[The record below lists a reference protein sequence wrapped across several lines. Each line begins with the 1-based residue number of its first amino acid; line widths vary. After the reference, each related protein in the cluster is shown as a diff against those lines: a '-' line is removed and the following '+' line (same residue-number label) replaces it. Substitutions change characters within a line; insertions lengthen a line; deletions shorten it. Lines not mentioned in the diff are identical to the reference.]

1 MQRDSPTK
9 LSLRT
14 QVSFFRFLQPSTP
27 SVMLP
32 AFRRLL
38 AYPTAKYIERDD
50 SLVRTLQQ
58 LRRAGKKTFLLTNS
72 FWPYVDIV
80 MKHLVQSET

>member
-1 MQRDSPTK
+1 
-9 LSLRT
+9 
-14 QVSFFRFLQPSTP
+14 V
-27 SVMLP
+27 
-32 AFRRLL
+32 

-72 FWPYVDIV
+72 FWPYVDVV